1 MNIPNSLI
9 VISGASSGIGRASA
23 LELAAM
29 GARVILVARNSEKLE
44 DIVAQIRHSG
54 GQAWA
59 FPADLSKPQQA
70 LKLAGW
76 TLEHHRVPHGLIH
89 SAGAGEWRFLDETP
103 IEDLQRL
110 MDTPFFSAAYLT
122 RAFLPAMLEERRGY
136 ILSICSPAS
145 RQVWP
150 GATGYIASRW
160 ALNGFT
166 EALRADLYGTGL
178 KAGCLFPAKISD
190 SAYFQTNS
198 DTENRLPSIGR
209 IIPPMTS
216 RQAALG
222 VVRCLEQERS
232 LLILPW
238 QMAIFDSFARL
249 FPRVSEYFAFST
261 GAKRGDQDLE

>member
-1 MNIPNSLI
+1 MQIANSLV
-9 VISGASSGIGRASA
+9 VISGASSGVGRASA
-23 LELAAM
+23 VELAAR
-29 GARVILVARNSEKLE
+29 GAKVILVARSADKLE
-44 DIVAQIRHSG
+44 AIAAQIRQSG

-59 FPADLSKPQQA
+59 YPADLSKSEQA
-70 LKLAGW
+70 LQLAEW
-76 TLEHHRVPHGLIH
+76 TLEQHGTPHILVH

-110 MDTPFFSAAYLT
+110 MDTPFFAAAYLS
-122 RAFLPAMLEERRGY
+122 RVFLPSMLETNRGY
-136 ILSICSPAS
+136 ILSVCSPAS

-190 SAYFQTNS
+190 SAYFQTNT
-198 DTENRLPSIGR
+198 DTEGRIPRIGR
-209 IIPPMTS
+209 IIPAMTS
-216 RQAALG
+216 REAALG
-222 VVRCLEQERS
+222 VVRCIEQERP
-232 LLILPW
+232 LLIQPW
-238 QMAIFDSFARL
+238 QMAVFDSFARL

-261 GAKRGDQDLE
+261 GAKRR

>member
-1 MNIPNSLI
+1 MKITNSLI
-9 VISGASSGIGRASA
+9 VISGASSGVGQASA
-23 LELAAM
+23 IELAAL
-29 GARVILVARNSEKLE
+29 GAKVILVARSADKLE
-44 DIVAQIRHSG
+44 ATAAQIRQSG

-59 FPADLSKPQQA
+59 FPADLSKPEQA
-70 LKLAGW
+70 LKLAEW
-76 TLEHHRVPHGLIH
+76 TLEQHGIPHGLIH

-110 MDTPFFSAAYLT
+110 MDTPFFTAAYLT
-122 RAFLPAMLEERRGY
+122 RAFLPAMLEEKRGY
-136 ILSICSPAS
+136 ILSVCSPAS

-190 SAYFQTNS
+190 SAYFQTNT
-198 DTENRLPSIGR
+198 DTENRIPSIGR
-209 IIPPMTS
+209 IIPPITS

-232 LLILPW
+232 ILIQPW
-238 QMAIFDSFARL
+238 QMAVFDSFARL

-261 GAKRGDQDLE
+261 GVKRGDKRLR